1 MNLPAQNDQASRVG
15 EVIGTA
21 ISTFQGQCLR
31 LHESPPLGA
40 LVRVKAEPDLTIYGI
55 VVGAFTDGLDVGAR
69 PIPRAT
75 DRMEDA
81 EVYRNHPDL
90 ALVLRTCFDCVVVG
104 FDGDTG
110 VRQHLPP
117 TPPPIHY
124 SISIGSSNEVIDFT
138 RSLDYFRILLGE
150 RSFPS
155 EEVLAAHIRCAAM
168 ARERTGIDETAY
180 AFRVRAG
187 REVAALL
194 RDDHQSLI
202 TVLQRIRPTTVDD
215 RPGARLTDEMR

>member
-1 MNLPAQNDQASRVG
+1 MSLQSPNDQASRVG

-40 LVRVKAEPDLTIYGI
+40 LVRVRAETDLTIYGI

-69 PIPRAT
+69 PIPRAA
-75 DRMEDA
+75 DGMEDA
-81 EVYRNHPDL
+81 EVYHNHPDL
-90 ALVLRTCFDCVVVG
+90 ALVLRTCFDCLVVG
-104 FDGDTG
+104 FDDNAGIH
-110 VRQHLPP
+110 QHLPP

-124 SISIGSSNEVIDFT
+124 SIGMGSSDEVRGFT
-138 RSLDYFRILLGE
+138 RTLDYFRMLLGE
-150 RSFPS
+150 RSLPT
-155 EEVLAAHIRCAAM
+155 EEVLAAHIRCAAT
-168 ARERTGIDETAY
+168 ARERTVADETAY

-194 RDDHQSLI
+194 RDDHQRLI
-202 TVLQRIRPTTVDD
+202 TVLQRIRPTAVDE
-215 RPGARLTDEMR
+215 RPRARLVGETR